1 MAYKYIERLIPNS
14 KYQLKA
20 TYSMKAEYITV
31 HNTYNDASAENEIK
45 YMSGNN
51 SATSYHFAID
61 DKEVIQA
68 VPLNRNAWHCGD
80 GANGKGNRA
89 SIGIEICYSKSGGPK
104 YVAAEENAVQYIAKL
119 LKTLGWKTDK
129 IVQHNKW
136 SGKDCPHRIRKEKRW
151 DSFIKR
157 IETAMNTK
165 VVEQAKKPVE
175 QVVKPVAKPTIT
187 TPKEIGT
194 LKVLVDNLNYY
205 DGPRWNK
212 PSGQVKKNTVFTVI
226 GKIEVDG
233 AYQYK
238 LKSGN
243 YITAAKTYVK
253 FTAK

>member
-1 MAYKYIERLIPNS
+1 MAYKFVQKLIPQS

-45 YMSGNN
+45 YMSGNS

-89 SIGIEICYSKSGGPK
+89 SIGIEICYSKSGGSK
-104 YVAAEENAVQYIAKL
+104 YVAAEENAVQYIAEL
-119 LKTLGWKTDK
+119 LKSLGWKTDK

-136 SGKDCPHRIRKEKRW
+136 SGKDCPHRIRAEKRW

-157 IETAMNTK
+157 IEAAMKPK
-165 VVEQAKKPVE
+165 VVEPVS
-175 QVVKPVAKPTIT
+175 KPVAKPVIT
-187 TPKEIGT
+187 TPKETGT

-205 DGPRWNK
+205 DGPRWSK
-212 PSGQVKKNTVFTVI
+212 PTGQLKKNTVLTVV
-226 GKIEVDG
+226 GKVKVEG

-238 LKSGN
+238 LKSGT
-243 YITAAKTYVK
+243 YITASEKYVK
-253 FTAK
+253 FIAK